1 MKRTEIRK
9 KGYDALV
16 KELGIVGMIQ
26 FIQEF
31 ESGSGDYTKERHQW
45 LDKFSFEEVI
55 ESIKENQYGEKE
67 ENL

>member
-31 ESGSGDYTKERHQW
+31 EIGSGDYTKERHQW
-45 LDKFSFEEVI
+45 LDKLSFEEVI
-55 ESIKENQYGEKE
+55 EFIKERQKGE
-67 ENL
+67 